1 MPERTLSV
9 RELYRALLA
18 RQLLLERS
26 TLPHDEAIE
35 QVGGLQTQYAP
46 SGYVGL
52 WTRLA
57 GFERDALTRALEDRT
72 VIQATLMRTTIH
84 MVSRGEFWR
93 YAAG

>member
-1 MPERTLSV
+1 MTERVLTQRALN
-9 RELYRALLA
+9 RALLA

-26 TLPHDEAIE
+26 RLSIEDAVE

-57 GFERDALTRALEDRT
+57 GFHREALTEAL
-72 VIQATLMRTTIH
+72 
-84 MVSRGEFWR
+84 GESLEAFH
-93 YAAG
+93 A